1 MIITLDGVKKEVA
14 PGTKVIELVNN
25 QTLACTVDNHLESLY
40 YEITSEVDIKSVDL
54 SSVLGQRIF
63 ERSLVFV
70 LVRAV
75 RELYPSARV
84 IVQHSISNGLLVEM
98 ENVGRALSPNMAKLI
113 SQRMQEIIDSKEPF
127 KKEVVRKYEAEKIF
141 LDDAQLDKIELLKQ
155 RPEEYIPIF
164 SLGWYKDYSHL
175 PVVPHAGLLQPFAL
189 KFYLP
194 GFILQIPTYKNPD
207 RIAPYLEQPKLAQ
220 VFSQEERQAE
230 ILEVNDVPSLNRKI
244 LSDPKRLIMISEAI
258 HARKLSLL
266 AQQIVENP
274 EKRLILIAGPSS
286 SGKTTFA
293 QRLSIQ
299 LESLGYKPISIS
311 LDDYFVDRDKTP
323 LDEEGHPDFENINAI
338 ELDLFNEQLTSLM
351 QGETVEAPIYNFKTG
366 KRESTGRQLRVGLDQ
381 PIIIEGIH
389 GLNEELTSAI
399 PKYHKFKI
407 YVSALTQL
415 NIDDHNRVPTTDA
428 RLIRRMVRD
437 YRFRGHDAL
446 TTLKMWPKVRRGEE
460 KYIFPFQEEA
470 EFMFN
475 SALPYELAILKGYV
489 EPLLA
494 KVPQEE
500 DEFSEAQRLLLF
512 LQYFAN
518 LSHDCVPNDSIL
530 REFIGGSV
538 FYS

>member
-1 MIITLDGVKKEVA
+1 MHITLDGKKIEVA
-14 PGTKVIELVNN
+14 PKTKVLDLINDG
-25 QTLACTVDNHLESLY
+25 TLACKVNNHLEELT
-40 YEITSEVDIKSVDL
+40 YEINSEVEIKTINL

-84 IVQHSISNGLLVEM
+84 VVQHSLSNGIFVELKDI
-98 ENVGRALSPNMAKLI
+98 GQAISPVMAKII
-113 SQRMQEIIDSKEPF
+113 SARMQEIIESKEPF
-127 KKEVVRKYEAEKIF
+127 EKEIVRKYEAEKLF
-141 LDDAQLDKIELLKQ
+141 LDDGQLDKVELLRQ
-155 RPEEYIPIF
+155 RPEEYVAVY

-194 GFILQIPTYKNPD
+194 GFILQMPTYKNPNK
-207 RIAPYLEQPKLAQ
+207 IAPYKEQQKLAQ
-220 VFSQEERQAE
+220 VFCEEEEQAE
-230 ILEVNDVPSLNRKI
+230 ILGVNDVPSLNRKI
-244 LSDPKRLIMISEAI
+244 ITDAKRLILISEAI
-258 HARKLSLL
+258 QSRKFTEIT
-266 AQQIVENP
+266 QQIVANP

-311 LDDYFVDRDKTP
+311 LDDYFVNRDKTP
-323 LDEEGHPDFENINAI
+323 LDEEGQPDFENINAI
-338 ELDLFNEQLTSLM
+338 ELDLFNDQLARLM
-351 QGETVEAPIYNFKTG
+351 QGETVEVPLYNFKLG
-366 KRESTGRQLRVGLDQ
+366 KREEKGRLIKVEPNQ

-389 GLNEELTSAI
+389 GLNEELTPAI
-399 PKYHKFKI
+399 PKGRKFKI

-415 NIDDHNRVPTTDA
+415 NIDDHNRIPTTDA

-437 YRFRGHDAL
+437 YQFRGHDAL
-446 TTLKMWPKVRRGEE
+446 RTLQFWPKVRQGEE

-470 EFMFN
+470 DIMFN
-475 SALPYELAILKGYV
+475 SALPYELTVLKKYA
-489 EPLLA
+489 EPILA
-494 KVPQEE
+494 KVPDTE
-500 DEFSEAQRLLLF
+500 DEYTEAQRLLKF
-512 LQYFAN
+512 LQYFVD
-518 LSHDCVPNDSIL
+518 LPVETIPYDSIL